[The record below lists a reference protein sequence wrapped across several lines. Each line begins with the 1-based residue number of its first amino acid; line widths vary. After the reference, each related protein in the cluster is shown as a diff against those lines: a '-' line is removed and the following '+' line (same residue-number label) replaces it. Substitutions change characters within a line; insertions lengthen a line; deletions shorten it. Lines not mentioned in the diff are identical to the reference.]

1 VAAFFIEGYQTG
13 EVNEMEDKKEAGG
26 SIWVWVII
34 IGVAVLLVV
43 GFITFLK
50 P

>member
-1 VAAFFIEGYQTG
+1 MEG
-13 EVNEMEDKKEAGG
+13 KKEAGV
-26 SIWVWVII
+26 SIWVWVIV
-34 IGVAVLLVV
+34 IGVAALLVV